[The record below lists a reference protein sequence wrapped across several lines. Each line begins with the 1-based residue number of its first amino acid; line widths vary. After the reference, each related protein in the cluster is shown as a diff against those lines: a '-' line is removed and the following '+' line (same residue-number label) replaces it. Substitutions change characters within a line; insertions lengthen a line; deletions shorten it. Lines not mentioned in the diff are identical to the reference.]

1 MKEKLMYAL
10 LCTVLFFGVAF
21 AQERT
26 VTGVVKDEAGTPL
39 PGASVLVKGTSH
51 GVATDFDG
59 KYSIKVPND
68 SAVLV
73 FSQLGSASVEKVVG
87 TAKVINVVLKENVT
101 ELKGVV
107 VTGYQEFDRSK
118 FTGNAQ
124 TLKADNIK
132 MDGVV
137 DVGRMIEGRAA
148 GVNVQNISG
157 TFGTS
162 PKITIRGG
170 SSIFGDTKPLWV
182 VDGAVQE
189 EVVNLSFEQLASGDA
204 STLVSSA
211 ISGINAND
219 IESIEI
225 LKDAS
230 ALSLYGARA
239 LNGAVIITTKSG
251 KKNVKT
257 QINYQLEESVRMI
270 PVRHYELSR
279 NNGRLSRVGTQ
290 RLLLA
295 FFSYPSALRWGLQY
309 NVSCYRYL

>member
-1 MKEKLMYAL
+1 MYAL
-10 LCTVLFFGVAF
+10 LCAVLFVGVAF
-21 AQERT
+21 AQEHT
-26 VTGVVKDEAGTPL
+26 VTGVVKDDAGTPL
-39 PGASVLVKGTSH
+39 PGASVVVKGTSH

-59 KYSIKVPND
+59 KYSIKVPNNK
-68 SAVLV
+68 VILV
-73 FSQLGSASVEKVVG
+73 FSSLGLKTAERPVG
-87 TAKVINVVLKENVT
+87 ANKVINVTLEVEAQQLT
-101 ELKGVV
+101 GVV
-107 VTGYQEFDRSK
+107 LTGYQEFDRSK

-257 QINYQLEESVRMI
+257 QVNYQ
-270 PVRHYELSR
+270 
-279 NNGRLSRVGTQ
+279 
-290 RLLLA
+290 
-295 FFSYPSALRWGLQY
+295 
-309 NVSCYRYL
+309 